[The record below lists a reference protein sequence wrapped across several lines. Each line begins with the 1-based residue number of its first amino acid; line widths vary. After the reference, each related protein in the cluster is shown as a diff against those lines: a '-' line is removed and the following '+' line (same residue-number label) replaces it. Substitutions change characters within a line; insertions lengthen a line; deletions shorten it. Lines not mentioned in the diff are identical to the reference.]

1 MTAILTSV
9 RDLAEACEAAAA
21 GADLIDLKE
30 PSDGALGAVQPALIR
45 CIVPVLRAQWPG
57 RPISATIGDLPADAH
72 AERRRRVKAVASCG
86 VDYVKAGIAPGPHA
100 RAAIDSL
107 CSLNAAIVP
116 VFLCDDG
123 IDLALIDYAA
133 QCGMAGVMVDTADKT
148 RGSLLSYADVDALV
162 ELVAIAAA
170 HGCLSG
176 IAGSLRLTD
185 APLLQQLAPD
195 FAGFRGALC
204 SGDRRSRFDPARLV
218 ALRRALTCRTTVESA
233 LSPSD

>member
-9 RDLAEACEAAAA
+9 RNLAEACEAAAA

-30 PSDGALGAVQPALIR
+30 PSDGALGAVDLEEIR
-45 CIVPVLRAQWPG
+45 RIVPVLRARWPD

-72 AERRRRVKAVASCG
+72 AERRLRVRAVASCG

-100 RAAIDSL
+100 WAAIDSL
-107 CSLNAAIVP
+107 CSLDAAVVP

-123 IDLALIDYAA
+123 IDLAIIDYAA
-133 QCGMAGVMVDTADKT
+133 QRGMAGVMVDTADKT
-148 RGSLLSYADVDALV
+148 RGSLLSHADVDALAS
-162 ELVAIAAA
+162 LVAIALR

-176 IAGSLRLTD
+176 IAGSLRLQDTV
-185 APLLQQLAPD
+185 LLQRLAPD

-204 SGDRRSRFDPARLV
+204 TGDRQGRFDAARLV
-218 ALRRALTCRTTVESA
+218 ELRRALKSQTRVERA
-233 LSPSD
+233 VSPGV